1 MTHRTRAHP
10 FLNHAAPLAFAHRG
24 DQDAAPEN
32 TMAAFA
38 SAVAHG
44 FGVIETDLRASRD
57 DALHIFHDA
66 TLDRMCGR
74 AGLIETLACDEI
86 ARLKIRGAHHVPRL
100 AEALEAFPNTRFNLD
115 CKSDAAA
122 ALLPNVLAQAKAWD
136 RVCVGS
142 FDDRRLA
149 TLRTLCGPKLCT
161 SMAMK
166 EVARVRFRS
175 WFLPVPIPPGDC
187 LQVPLRWRDISIVDA
202 RFIATC
208 HRHGLPVHV
217 WTVNEEEE
225 MHRLLD
231 LGVDGLMT
239 DHPRVLRRVLQERG
253 QWRV

>member
-1 MTHRTRAHP
+1 MSRRPTPHP
-10 FLNHAAPLAFAHRG
+10 FLAHPAPLAFAHRG
-24 DQDAAPEN
+24 DQEAAPEN

-38 SAVAHG
+38 SAVGHG
-44 FGVIETDLRASRD
+44 FGLIETDLRASAD
-57 DALHIFHDA
+57 GALLIFHDPR
-66 TLDRMCGR
+66 LDRMVGQS
-74 AGLIETLACDEI
+74 GVIETLTRAEI
-86 ARLKIRGAHHVPRL
+86 AKLKIRGAHHVPLL

-122 ALLPNVLAQAKAWD
+122 ALLASVLARADAWD

-149 TLRTLCGPKLCT
+149 RLRAACGPKLCT

-175 WFLPVPIPPGDC
+175 WFLPVPLPAGDC
-187 LQVPLRWRDISIVDA
+187 LQVPRRWRNIPIVDERFLATA
-202 RFIATC
+202 R
-208 HRHGLPVHV
+208 RHGLPVHV
-217 WTVNEEEE
+217 WTVNEESE

-239 DHPRVLRRVLQERG
+239 DHPRVLKRVLEERG
-253 QWRV
+253 RWHR